1 MLEAFPI
8 VTLPTPSLRER
19 SEEISIKEITTPD
32 FQAFLDRLVHTMLV
46 ADGVGIASP
55 QVGKNIR
62 AIVVNTGARPECYL
76 NPVITKKSEV
86 MIESEEGCLS
96 VPRQYGLVTRH
107 KKVTVEAIT
116 RHGKRVLLDLK
127 GFPAIV
133 FQHEIDHLD
142 GILFIDKATKIVAKG
157 TARI

>member
-1 MLEAFPI
+1 MSDVFPI

-19 SEEISIKEITTPD
+19 SVELRVEDITTPE
-32 FQAFLDRLVHTMLV
+32 FQAFLDKLVRTMFV

-55 QVGKNIR
+55 QVGRNIR

-76 NPVITKKSEV
+76 NPVITKTSETMV
-86 MIESEEGCLS
+86 ESEEGCLS
-96 VPRQYGLVTRH
+96 VPKQYGIVSRH
-107 KKVTVEAIT
+107 KKVTIEAIN
-116 RHGKRVLLDLK
+116 RHGKRVILDLK

-142 GILFIDKATKIVAKG
+142 GILFIDKATKLIKSSNS
-157 TARI
+157 RI